1 MIKEFLIFLMFL
13 HQINTEDYF
22 KYFDECIQEEGE
34 VLSYGKVCIQKEYI
48 EWMRYPPLKNRK
60 TKLSITL
67 SNIQIIEI
75 SSNGITISMNT
86 RIKWSDYRL
95 TFGVAKSLLS
105 MEDQKQVWSPR
116 IIIGA
121 DVLSKTKEAEE
132 IETNYWCTD
141 NGKWC
146 KKSLEKTFSL
156 HTKVKCDLDF
166 QRFPFDNHTCNIE
179 VSKYQS
185 NYNV

>member
-13 HQINTEDYF
+13 HQINAEDYF

-75 SSNGITISMNT
+75 GTDEITISMNK
-86 RIKWSDYRL
+86 RIKWGDYRL
-95 TFGVAKSLLS
+95 TFGVAKALLS
-105 MEDQKQVWSPR
+105 VEDQKQIWSPK
-116 IIIGA
+116 IVIGTN
-121 DVLSKTKEAEE
+121 VMSKTKEAEE
-132 IETNYWCTD
+132 MELSMWCNSNRDFCAKT
-141 NGKWC
+141 
-146 KKSLEKTFSL
+146 LEKTFSL
-156 HTKVKCDLDF
+156 ITTVKCKMDF
-166 QRFPFDNHTCNIE
+166 QNFPFDSHTCNIE
-179 VSKYQS
+179 VSITS
-185 NYNV
+185 GMI